1 MGEDRKVGPG
11 QILLMTLLVTIS
23 IVVMMTL
30 MMYINFGWHAAADF
44 LGDVFEVA
52 IAGALAAV
60 LLAAVVAIISFV
72 RRLFRRR

>member
-1 MGEDRKVGPG
+1 MGGNEKVGLS
-11 QILLMTLLVTIS
+11 QILLMTALVIIS
-23 IVVMMTL
+23 VVVMMTL
-30 MMYINFGWHAAADF
+30 MMYINFGWHATVDF